1 MMVERMSLEL
11 LSQLSEI
18 EQRIK
23 YLEEVLA
30 KNAINI
36 DEEKMIRLLIREQVK
51 KS

>member
-1 MMVERMSLEL
+1 MVERMSLEL